1 VTAYSKRLAKF
12 PFNLPQRPL
21 DKVMTLFEELYLGV

>member
-1 VTAYSKRLAKF
+1 LAKF

-21 DKVMTLFEELYLGV
+21 DKLMTLFEELYLGV